1 MNRNNVVKRKGK
13 KTLGAL
19 MALTVLFSCV
29 GVSAWLSGI
38 RVACAAGTC
47 TITKNLPENSETQKM
62 MSTPFFGDTR
72 NKSGGGTRQHKG
84 YDAYM
89 APGTSVPA
97 PTINVDGQQKTC
109 DIMKPSQGQSA
120 LNGTPTEGVSNPS
133 SVPGREYLWNTD
145 PSGYGYYMKFD
156 CSTAMGKPAGT
167 VVLRYAHIGGYNA
180 NTNQIIA
187 GRSGIGSPGA
197 NNINAHIHYEA
208 IVNGKFI
215 DMECM
220 WGSIVGRAPQQQ
232 KKKAPCPNSA
242 MANLCDQSQLT
253 ALVQHGQ
260 QILGNS
266 AAPGGTSSAG
276 SKVTPDQ
283 ARNTPSPTVTN
294 TNTTQNPNGS
304 TTTKTTTQNPNGSTT
319 TSTTTTN
326 PDGSSTSTSTTTN
339 PDGSTVTTTSTTSTA
354 EEDESGTTTTTTTT
368 TPPTNTNNNNNNN
381 NNNTTPTNTD
391 TPATADPV
399 AGSDLVPT
407 KPDED
412 GVLLSG
418 CATDT
423 WTGMVNQAVM
433 EARRETVMNQT
444 YIVKPDSV
452 LVYGCLKHWLKSVQD
467 NAGPIFSETTRFSP
481 QVDISSVS
489 PRKPK
494 TKMVPGFQGLG
505 GGSLDAALSSTV
517 FSAAD
522 SYLNAN
528 FNHKLLGDTSELTGD
543 AINCNVMQ
551 NVWKAAKCK
560 NFSSEKVFYKFDE
573 LMSTDP
579 RKYPA
584 SIPCNDTGI
593 KQEMIDYAQNKDFE
607 KVTYD
612 KVKTR
617 LDLLADP
624 SSCELSVKTGI
635 KVHQMNQGTLDKS
648 IDDVVCSNVGCGS
661 KKGKCEKL

>member
-1 MNRNNVVKRKGK
+1 
-13 KTLGAL
+13 
-19 MALTVLFSCV
+19 
-29 GVSAWLSGI
+29 
-38 RVACAAGTC
+38 
-47 TITKNLPENSETQKM
+47 
-62 MSTPFFGDTR
+62 
-72 NKSGGGTRQHKG
+72 
-84 YDAYM
+84 
-89 APGTSVPA
+89 
-97 PTINVDGQQKTC
+97 
-109 DIMKPSQGQSA
+109 
-120 LNGTPTEGVSNPS
+120 
-133 SVPGREYLWNTD
+133 
-145 PSGYGYYMKFD
+145 
-156 CSTAMGKPAGT
+156 
-167 VVLRYAHIGGYNA
+167 
-180 NTNQIIA
+180 
-187 GRSGIGSPGA
+187 
-197 NNINAHIHYEA
+197 
-208 IVNGKFI
+208 
-215 DMECM
+215 
-220 WGSIVGRAPQQQ
+220 
-232 KKKAPCPNSA
+232 
-242 MANLCDQSQLT
+242 MANLCDQNQYN

-260 QILGNS
+260 QVLGNS
-266 AAPGGTSSAG
+266 AAPAGTSNSG
-276 SKVTPDQ
+276 SNVTPDQ
-283 ARNTPSPTVTN
+283 ARNTPSPTVTS

-304 TTTKTTTQNPNGSTT
+304 TTTQTTTQNPDGSTT

-339 PDGSTVTTTSTTSTA
+339 PDGSTITTTSTTTPG
-354 EEDESGTTTTTTTT
+354 EEDEAGNTTTTTTT
-368 TPPTNTNNNNNNN
+368 TPPTNPPPTSP
-381 NNNTTPTNTD
+381 TPTEEEEEEETEQ
-391 TPATADPV
+391 PTAEPV

-407 KPDED
+407 KPDEN
-412 GVLLSG
+412 GTQLSG

-433 EARRETVMNQT
+433 EARRETTMNQT

-452 LVYGCLKHWLKSVQD
+452 LVYGCLKHWLNSVQQ

-494 TKMVPGFQGLG
+494 TKMVPGFPGLG

-560 NFSSEKVFYKFDE
+560 NFSTEKVFYKFDE
-573 LMSTDP
+573 LLSTDP

-584 SIPCNDTGI
+584 SIACNDTGI

-624 SSCELSVKTGI
+624 ASCELSVKTGI
-635 KVHQMNQGTLDKS
+635 KVHQMNEGTLDKT

>member
-1 MNRNNVVKRKGK
+1 MNRNNTARLKGK
-13 KTLGAL
+13 KTLGAM
-19 MALTVLFSCV
+19 MALTVLFSCI

-47 TITKNLPENSETQKM
+47 TITKSLSGENTDVTKTRG
-62 MSTPFFGDTR
+62 TPFFGDTR
-72 NKSGGGTRQHKG
+72 NKSDGGTRQHKG
-84 YDAYM
+84 YDAYIP
-89 APGTSVPA
+89 AGQNVPA
-97 PTINVDGQQKTC
+97 PTINVDGQQKDC
-109 DIMKPSQGQSA
+109 AIMKPSQGQSA
-120 LNGTPTEGVSNPS
+120 LNSNSPQEGVSNPS
-133 SVPGREYLWNTD
+133 AVQGREYLWNTD

-156 CSTAMGKPAGT
+156 CSEAMGKPPGT

-180 NTNQIIA
+180 NTNQIIT
-187 GRSGIGSPGA
+187 GRSGIAEDGVQA
-197 NNINAHIHYEA
+197 QHIHYEA
-208 IVNGKFI
+208 IIDGKFV
-215 DMECM
+215 DPECL
-220 WGSIVGRAPQQQ
+220 WGSVLGRSNIQQD
-232 KKKAPCPNSA
+232 KKVPCPNSA
-242 MANLCDQSQLT
+242 MANLCDQNQFN

-260 QILGNS
+260 QVLGNS
-266 AAPGGTSSAG
+266 AAPAGTSNSG
-276 SKVTPDQ
+276 SNVTPGD
-283 ARNTPSPTVTN
+283 ARNTPPSNVTS

-304 TTTKTTTQNPNGSTT
+304 TTTQTTTQNSNGSTT

-339 PDGSTVTTTSTTSTA
+339 PDGSTITTTSTTTPG
-354 EEDESGTTTTTTTT
+354 EEDEAGNTTTTTTT
-368 TPPTNTNNNNNNN
+368 TPPTNPPP
-381 NNNTTPTNTD
+381 TTPTPTEEEED
-391 TPATADPV
+391 EEEDQPTADPV
-399 AGSDLVPT
+399 AGSELVPT
-407 KPDED
+407 KPDEN
-412 GVLLSG
+412 GTQLSG

-433 EARRETVMNQT
+433 EARRETTMNQT

-452 LVYGCLKHWLKSVQD
+452 LVYGCLKHWLNSVQQ

-494 TKMVPGFQGLG
+494 MKMVPGFQGLG

-560 NFSSEKVFYKFDE
+560 NFSTEKVFYKFDE
-573 LMSTDP
+573 LLSTDP

-584 SIPCNDTGI
+584 SIPCNDSGI

-635 KVHQMNQGTLDKS
+635 KVHQLNNGTLDKS